1 MTDEFSPLPILLLV
15 EDEQALQSLLE
26 TALADEGFE
35 VVMAGSGAK
44 AIAELESHGADFK
57 ALITDIRLG
66 SGPDGWEVGHRARQI
81 VPGIP
86 VVYMSGDSIHEW
98 SAEGVPESIMLQKP
112 FALAQLI
119 AAVTSLM
126 NAAISTAAL
135 GSAMAQDGKPKT

>member
-35 VVMAGSGAK
+35 VVIAGSGAK

-135 GSAMAQDGKPKT
+135 GSAMAQDSKPKT

>member
-26 TALADEGFE
+26 TALADEGFS
-35 VVMAGSGAK
+35 VVIAGSGAK

-66 SGPDGWEVGHRARQI
+66 TGPDGWEVGHRARQI

-86 VVYMSGDSIHEW
+86 VIYMSGDSIHEW

-135 GSAMAQDGKPKT
+135 GSAMAQDGNPKT

>member
-1 MTDEFSPLPILLLV
+1 MTDELSPLPILLLV

-35 VVMAGSGAK
+35 VVIAGSGAK

-135 GSAMAQDGKPKT
+135 GSAMAQDSKPKT

>member
-35 VVMAGSGAK
+35 VVIAGSGAK

-66 SGPDGWEVGHRARQI
+66 TGPDGWEVGHRARQI

-112 FALAQLI
+112 FALAQCDCRRNVAHERSDQHGGI
-119 AAVTSLM
+119 GQRH
-126 NAAISTAAL
+126 
-135 GSAMAQDGKPKT
+135 GSRR

>member
-26 TALADEGFE
+26 TALADEGFS
-35 VVMAGSGAK
+35 VVIAGSGAK

-66 SGPDGWEVGHRARQI
+66 TGPDGWEVGHRARQI

-86 VVYMSGDSIHEW
+86 VIYMSGDSIHEW

-135 GSAMAQDGKPKT
+135 GSAMAQDGRPKT

>member
-1 MTDEFSPLPILLLV
+1 MTDAFSPLPILLLV

-35 VVMAGSGAK
+35 VVIAGSGAK

-86 VVYMSGDSIHEW
+86 VIYMSGDSVHEW

-135 GSAMAQDGKPKT
+135 GSAMTQDGKPKT

>member
-135 GSAMAQDGKPKT
+135 GSAMAQDSKPKT

>member
-35 VVMAGSGAK
+35 VVIAGSGAK